1 VVTTGVGRA
10 EDQFPA
16 GLPAE
21 RTVQAWERT
30 AVAMVVA
37 GVLLARYAAEDGVW
51 PVAVVGLAQCVAGGA
66 VLVWAGLRYQRDALV
81 GDAAPPRR
89 SHRALR
95 TLGLGT
101 VAFLAVA
108 FGLVVSLAVS
118 GR

>member
-1 VVTTGVGRA
+1 MTADVGRA

-21 RTVQAWERT
+21 RTLQAWERT

-51 PVAVVGLAQCVAGGA
+51 PVVVVGSAQCVAGGA
-66 VLVWAGLRYQRDALV
+66 VLVWAGVRYQRDAQV
-81 GDAAPPRR
+81 GATSPARR

-101 VAFLAVA
+101 VAFLVVA
-108 FGLVVSLAVS
+108 FGLVVFLAVS
-118 GR
+118 GG